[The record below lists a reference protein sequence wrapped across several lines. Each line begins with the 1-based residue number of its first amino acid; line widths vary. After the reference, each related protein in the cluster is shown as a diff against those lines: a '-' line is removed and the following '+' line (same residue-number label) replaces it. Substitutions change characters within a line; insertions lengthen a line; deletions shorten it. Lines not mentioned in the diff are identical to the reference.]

1 MQDANS
7 YPTERPMPKCIFCDN
22 ELTPDTK
29 PEHVLLSALGGRMTT
44 RSAICSEHNNEFG
57 GSVDKALAAQVEII
71 RNLLQLQSGT
81 KKPPPPLKNLK
92 AGTEKI
98 SAFGDGSLR
107 LEVPPFEVTDLP
119 GGRFDVKI
127 LVQSEEELHH
137 ILPHLAARLRMPLE
151 QVKEQILGGTAAFVE
166 RRPDTVHHH
175 LSFGGEDAL
184 RSIAKSCLV
193 LLAAKAG
200 SDALKSAAFGEARD
214 FILNGS
220 ETFYRNRIHLD
231 ARELPCASEIITA
244 FGDLFNL
251 IYVKGDSEGRVIGHF
266 TLYNLVSW
274 RIVLAEAGGVK
285 DVAAALVSDPLNPGT
300 WDGALAVKHDIDF
313 AWLNTADSAD
323 LLTRARKRLN
333 AMAERYARQA
343 REREFA
349 RIVRDACQKR
359 GITGDA
365 DPIPGD
371 KLEEIASEVTARASA
386 HSFGLLYE
394 DTLTRERLRELLRV
408 AHGESE

>member
-1 MQDANS
+1 
-7 YPTERPMPKCIFCDN
+7 
-22 ELTPDTK
+22 
-29 PEHVLLSALGGRMTT
+29 
-44 RSAICSEHNNEFG
+44 
-57 GSVDKALAAQVEII
+57 
-71 RNLLQLQSGT
+71 
-81 KKPPPPLKNLK
+81 
-92 AGTEKI
+92 
-98 SAFGDGSLR
+98 
-107 LEVPPFEVTDLP
+107 
-119 GGRFDVKI
+119 
-127 LVQSEEELHH
+127 
-137 ILPHLAARLRMPLE
+137 
-151 QVKEQILGGTAAFVE
+151 
-166 RRPDTVHHH
+166 

-200 SDALKSAAFGEARD
+200 SDALKSAAFAEARD
-214 FILNGS
+214 FVLNGS

-231 ARELPCASEIITA
+231 ARELPCASEIIAA

-274 RIVLAEAGGVK
+274 PIVLAEAGGVK

-313 AWLNTADSAD
+313 AWLDTADSVD
-323 LLTRARKRLN
+323 LLTRARERLT
-333 AMAERYARQA
+333 AMAERYVNQA

-365 DPIPGD
+365 DPIPAA
-371 KLEEIASEVTARASA
+371 KLEEIASEVSARASA
-386 HSFGLLYE
+386 HSSGLPYE